1 MAAAKQTFKGTLADY
16 TALNNDISH
25 GKFSPLYL
33 LMGDEPFFIDQLSDM
48 LLANVI
54 PPEAQAFN
62 QVVVYGKDCD
72 GVALCNMCRQ
82 MPMMGN
88 RQLIVIKEAQG
99 LKKLDQLVNYTKH
112 AVESTILVLC
122 HKEKSLD
129 KRSQLYKSILENGT
143 VFESVKP
150 RDYEVGSWLS
160 SYITQCGLTIDQ
172 RTLQLMTDYLGSD
185 LSKIAGEID
194 KLHTAMPIGQR
205 QITPEVVEEN
215 IGISRDYNIFELT
228 KALSE
233 RNTLKAMQIS
243 DYFARNPKSTPLV
256 VSISRIHAHF
266 EKVFRYNYALWLAK
280 KRSQPMPTEQ
290 DLCKLLKL
298 SSPYFLK
305 EYGQAAA
312 NYTMPKLFSIFE
324 LLREYDM
331 KQKGINRG
339 SLDDGE
345 LLRELLLKILN

>member
-1 MAAAKQTFKGTLADY
+1 MAAAKQTFKGSVADY
-16 TALNNDISH
+16 AALSNDISR
-25 GKFSPLYL
+25 GQYSALYL
-33 LMGDEPFFIDQLSDM
+33 LMGEEPFFIDRLSEM

-72 GVALCNMCRQ
+72 GAALCNMCRQ

-88 RQLIVIKEAQG
+88 RQLIVVKEAQG
-99 LKKLDQLVNYTKH
+99 LKKLDQLASYTKH
-112 AVESTILVLC
+112 PAASTILVLC

-143 VFESVKP
+143 IFESVKP

-160 SYITQCGLTIDQ
+160 SYISQCGLSIDQ
-172 RTLQLMTDYLGSD
+172 RTLQMMTEYLGTD

-194 KLHTAMPIGQR
+194 KLHTAMPVGQR

-233 RNTLKAMQIS
+233 RNTLRAMQIP

-266 EKVFRYNYALWLAK
+266 EGGFMQSTETQLTLLPEGVWSGRSKLHNAQAVFDFR
-280 KRSQPMPTEQ
+280 
-290 DLCKLLKL
+290 
-298 SSPYFLK
+298 
-305 EYGQAAA
+305 AAQ
-312 NYTMPKLFSIFE
+312 
-324 LLREYDM
+324 RV
-331 KQKGINRG
+331 
-339 SLDDGE
+339 
-345 LLRELLLKILN
+345 